1 MSWVVDSSFWI
12 EWLSAK
18 KPWPLGI
25 QTLPVR
31 TEIIVPTIVQFEV
44 IKWLRREASE
54 GHADSFL
61 SFSMLCDVVPLDTS
75 LAVYAAEVSQLHKL
89 AMADAIVYATA
100 LQKNSTLLTFDA
112 HFRGLDSVKV
122 LDKIL
127 VSRT

>member
-1 MSWVVDSSFWI
+1 MSWVVNSSFWI

-18 KPWPLGI
+18 KPWPSDL
-25 QTLPVR
+25 QTLPDR
-31 TEIIVPTIVQFEV
+31 TDIIVPTIVQFEV

-75 LAVYAAEVSQLHKL
+75 LAVYAAEVSRRHTL

-100 LQKNSTLLTFDA
+100 LQKNATLLTFDA
-112 HFRGLDSVKV
+112 HFNGLENACV
-122 LDKIL
+122 LNKI
-127 VSRT
+127 

>member
-18 KPWPLGI
+18 KPWPSDV
-25 QTLPVR
+25 QTLPDR
-31 TEIIVPTIVQFEV
+31 TDIIVPTIVQFEV
-44 IKWLRREASE
+44 IKWLWREASE

-75 LAVYAAEVSQLHKL
+75 LAVYAAEVSRLHKL

-100 LQKNSTLLTFDA
+100 LQKNATLLTFDA
-112 HFRGLDSVKV
+112 HFHGLENAS
-122 LDKIL
+122 LLNKI
-127 VSRT
+127 